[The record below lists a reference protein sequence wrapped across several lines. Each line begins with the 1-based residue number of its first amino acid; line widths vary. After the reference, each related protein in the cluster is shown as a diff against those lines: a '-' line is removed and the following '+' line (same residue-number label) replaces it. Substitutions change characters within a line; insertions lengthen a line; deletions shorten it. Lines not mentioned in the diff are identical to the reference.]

1 MNAFGFIF
9 LIQAAPNPL
18 AAYLPIILIVLIFYF
33 IVFRPMQTQKKR
45 QQQMLREL
53 KAGDEILT
61 TSGIVGTIVTATD
74 DRLIVR
80 VKPDNIKLQFTRNAV
95 AGLVPE
101 EKKT

>member
-1 MNAFGFIF
+1 MNAFGPIL

-18 AAYLPIILIVLIFYF
+18 AAYLPIILIILIFYF

-53 KAGDEILT
+53 KAGDEVLT
-61 TSGIVGTIVTATD
+61 TSGIVGTIVSTAD

-80 VKPDNIKLQFTRNAV
+80 VKPDNIKIQFTRSAI

-101 EKKT
+101 EKKS